1 MFNPARLSL
10 ARKRRGLNKIRLA
23 ELAGISLR
31 SISAFENGEKSP
43 SAENAARLA
52 FVLRFPLGFFAGSE
66 LDIPSPH
73 TASFRAMSRMSAAQ
87 RDSALGAG
95 ALAFL
100 LSDWIE
106 ERFELPSVDLL
117 DLREEKPEAAA
128 MALRQHWSLG
138 ERPVRNMVHL
148 LEAKGVRIF
157 SLSERT
163 LAVDAFSVWRN
174 EKPFV
179 FLNTLKSA
187 EHSRLDAAH
196 ELGHLVL
203 HKHGGPYGQAAE
215 REAHAFA
222 SAFLMPKASVLAVA
236 PRVPTLAHLIQLK
249 KQWIVSVAA
258 LTYRLH
264 AIGLLSEWHYR
275 TLCIE
280 ISERGFR
287 REEPSGAQ
295 RETSLIL
302 AKVFSALRSEGIGK
316 DEIAAAI
323 QIDPMEIDG
332 LVFGLTLLGL
342 NGGAT
347 AQPNSSSRR
356 ANLRVI
362 K

>member
-1 MFNPARLSL
+1 M
-10 ARKRRGLNKIRLA
+10 
-23 ELAGISLR
+23 
-31 SISAFENGEKSP
+31 
-43 SAENAARLA
+43 
-52 FVLRFPLGFFAGSE
+52 
-66 LDIPSPH
+66 
-73 TASFRAMSRMSAAQ
+73 
-87 RDSALGAG
+87 
-95 ALAFL
+95 
-100 LSDWIE
+100 
-106 ERFELPSVDLL
+106 
-117 DLREEKPEAAA
+117 
-128 MALRQHWSLG
+128 
-138 ERPVRNMVHL
+138 
-148 LEAKGVRIF
+148 
-157 SLSERT
+157 
-163 LAVDAFSVWRN
+163 
-174 EKPFV
+174 
-179 FLNTLKSA
+179 
-187 EHSRLDAAH
+187 
-196 ELGHLVL
+196 
-203 HKHGGPYGQAAE
+203 
-215 REAHAFA
+215 
-222 SAFLMPKASVLAVA
+222 AVA